1 MKNQNKK
8 SMELK
13 TVKQQKK
20 IDESKNWF
28 FEKTYKIDTS
38 MWAKQDKEKEDMY
51 YSK

>member
-20 IDESKNWF
+20 TF
-28 FEKTYKIDTS
+28 FEKIYKIDPS
-38 MWAKQDKEKEDMY
+38 MWAKQDKEKEDTY